1 MYMQDNWKARRDL
14 TIEAG
19 IRYDV
24 QTFSDDRTMWSPRFG
39 FAWNPRRDRKTV
51 VRGSY
56 GLYYSQLR
64 ANIAAGYRLGGPEGI
79 FTFTASP
86 GQPGFPSD
94 MKPLPGF
101 PPGAVLPARDITV
114 RAGDRDYLSQFMD
127 VTKLKG
133 FPDRL
138 LNPRTQNTSVGV
150 EREIAGGWVLAVDY
164 LHQLTT
170 RIDRPLDL
178 NSPSVFVR
186 TAAGQTRTSAA
197 ADATRPIVPVPGGY
211 RRIIATVN
219 DGMGRYD
226 GLQTNLTRRFAR
238 NSGARLSYTYSHAI
252 NTVEMDIPSQDPND
266 QNLLGRS
273 ERGPALL
280 DQRHRAVLTGWYLAP
295 VCDHD
300 RNIDRARIR
309 AADQHHDRGGQQWG
323 PLDNRPSGGRRRA
336 VGEERGAGHS
346 RLRRRSVC

>member
-1 MYMQDNWKARRDL
+1 
-14 TIEAG
+14 
-19 IRYDV
+19 
-24 QTFSDDRTMWSPRFG
+24 
-39 FAWNPRRDRKTV
+39 
-51 VRGSY
+51 
-56 GLYYSQLR
+56 
-64 ANIAAGYRLGGPEGI
+64 
-79 FTFTASP
+79 
-86 GQPGFPSD
+86 
-94 MKPLPGF
+94 
-101 PPGAVLPARDITV
+101 
-114 RAGDRDYLSQFMD
+114 MD

-150 EREIAGGWVLAVDY
+150 EREIAAGWVLAVDY

-280 DQRHRAVLTGWYLAP
+280 DQRHRAVLTGWYSLPYKITIGTSTALASGRPINVTTGVDNNGDRSTTDRP
-295 VCDHD
+295 VVDGALLGRNVGRGTPVYDVALFAEHD
-300 RNIDRARIR
+300 FVVSEKMRLGLRAESFNTLNHANVVGRNAVWGNSNTPITSFGQALGGMSNVDPGRQFQFSLRARF
-309 AADQHHDRGGQQWG
+309 
-323 PLDNRPSGGRRRA
+323 
-336 VGEERGAGHS
+336 
-346 RLRRRSVC
+346 